1 MYETIDGRMIDGE
14 ITARNERTM
23 VVLGTDGYTHLCK
36 LVGEG
41 VKRNHRFII
50 NEKKPGKNERYI
62 SKKTIRVVYP
72 NGEYEDFPSMQ
83 IAGERFKVN
92 RHAVS
97 KYCKLERKLR
107 YGRFKDYEFIRL

>member
-36 LVGEG
+36 LVGES
-41 VKRNHRFII
+41 VKQERRFII
-50 NEKKPGKNERYI
+50 NEKKPGRSEKFLG
-62 SKKTIRVVYP
+62 KKAIRVVYP

-83 IAGERFKVN
+83 IAGERFKVS

-97 KYCKLERKLR
+97 KYCSVERKIR
-107 YGRFKDYEFIRL
+107 YGRFKGYQFIKL